1 VSILASRFSFI
12 PHQWLV
18 MTPEQLRTLQAP
30 IKARFRE
37 NPASAQA
44 VLVATGDLDREN
56 CCCRIPTGRGPVTE
70 AGLHELTGGDGRWA
84 CSALMLLEALIG
96 CAGTTACVVS
106 TAMGIEFPTGTIRA
120 EGDLD
125 FRGTMGVSR
134 DVPVGFTAIRIEI
147 VLETSADDSALTK
160 LQELTERYCVVAQ
173 SLKTPVSCVVRR
185 QGS

>member
-1 VSILASRFSFI
+1 
-12 PHQWLV
+12 
-18 MTPEQLRTLQAP
+18 MTPEQLRSQQAP

-37 NPASAQA
+37 TPASAQT
-44 VLVATGDLDREN
+44 VLVATGELDREQ
-56 CCCRIPTGRGPVTE
+56 CVCRISTGRGPVTE

-106 TAMGIEFPTGTIRA
+106 TAMGIEFSQGRIRA
-120 EGDLD
+120 EGQLD

-134 DVPVGFTAIRIEI
+134 DVPVGFTAIHMVIE
-147 VLETSADDSALTK
+147 LQTSADDAALTK

-173 SLKTPVSCVVRR
+173 SLRTPVTCRVERVNA
-185 QGS
+185 

>member
-1 VSILASRFSFI
+1 
-12 PHQWLV
+12 
-18 MTPEQLRTLQAP
+18 MTPEQLRAMQAP

-37 NPASAQA
+37 NPASAQT
-44 VLVATGDLDREN
+44 VLVVTGDLDREQ
-56 CCCRIPTGRGPVTE
+56 CVCRIPTGRGPVTE

-106 TAMGIEFPTGTIRA
+106 TAMGIEFAQGNICA

-134 DVPVGFTAIRIEI
+134 ETPVGFTAIRILIE
-147 VLETSADDSALTK
+147 LNTPADDSALTK
-160 LQELTERYCVVAQ
+160 LQELIERYCAVAQ
-173 SLKTPVSCVVRR
+173 SLRTPVSCVVRR
-185 QGS
+185 SR